1 MHFSLTLHSSTTFVP
16 GLYKIF
22 DEILVNAAD
31 NKVRSLRRSLSE
43 SEPSN
48 RVDPFLLPSA
58 QVRDKNMSSLKV
70 TIDRE
75 AKTIEV
81 MNDGQGIP
89 VEMHDTEGVWIPQL
103 IFGTLLTSSNY
114 DDDEAK
120 VTGGRNGYGAKLANI
135 YSTKFVVE
143 TVCSKNGKKYK
154 QTFSDNMGKKGKPS
168 ITDNTGKDYTKVRRE
183 RDGAEAPS

>member
-1 MHFSLTLHSSTTFVP
+1 MYAAETSAEPRAHPSLASRSTTFVP

-31 NKVRSLRRSLSE
+31 NKVR
-43 SEPSN
+43 
-48 RVDPFLLPSA
+48 
-58 QVRDKNMSSLKV
+58 DKNMSSLKV
-70 TIDRE
+70 AIDRE
-75 AKTIEV
+75 TNSIEV

-89 VEMHDTEGVWIPQL
+89 VEMHNTEGVWIPEL

-120 VTGGRNGYGAKLANI
+120 TTGGRNGYGAKLANI
-135 YSTKFVVE
+135 YSTKFIVE

-154 QTFSDNMGKKGKPS
+154 QTFTDNMGKKGKPVIS
-168 ITDNTGKDYTKVRRE
+168 DNSGKDYTKVSE
-183 RDGAEAPS
+183 RHRCSSRASS

>member
-1 MHFSLTLHSSTTFVP
+1 
-16 GLYKIF
+16 
-22 DEILVNAAD
+22 
-31 NKVRSLRRSLSE
+31 
-43 SEPSN
+43 
-48 RVDPFLLPSA
+48 
-58 QVRDKNMSSLKV
+58 MSQLKV

-75 AKTIEV
+75 TNSIEV

-89 VEMHDTEGVWIPQL
+89 VEMHTVERVWIPEL

-143 TVCSKNGKKYK
+143 TVDSKSGQKYK
-154 QTFSDNMGKKGKPS
+154 QTFSNNMGTKGKPS
-168 ITDNTGKDYTKVRRE
+168 ITDNSGKDYTKVSWPVIVSVSMSSLSLARR
-183 RDGAEAPS
+183 RSPSTLTWQGST

>member
-1 MHFSLTLHSSTTFVP
+1 
-16 GLYKIF
+16 
-22 DEILVNAAD
+22 
-31 NKVRSLRRSLSE
+31 
-43 SEPSN
+43 
-48 RVDPFLLPSA
+48 
-58 QVRDKNMSSLKV
+58 MSQLKV

-75 AKTIEV
+75 TKSIEV

-89 VEMHDTEGVWIPQL
+89 VEMHTVERVWIPEL

-143 TVCSKNGKKYK
+143 TVDSKSGQKY
-154 QTFSDNMGKKGKPS
+154 
-168 ITDNTGKDYTKVRRE
+168 
-183 RDGAEAPS
+183 